1 MPSADTAI
9 TAVAPRQLPAEV
21 LAAAEAAVQRLG
33 SQVALAEQIGISA
46 SALNQAMKGKY
57 RGDLGRIEQR
67 IRGVLLN
74 LTVQCPV
81 LAQLSKK
88 DCLDEQRRPL
98 VFSNPLR
105 VRLHRACKTCPHR
118 QQSTPKGA
126 P

>member
-1 MPSADTAI
+1 MPSPKTAI
-9 TAVAPRQLPAEV
+9 TNRAPRELPAEV
-21 LAAAEAAVQRLG
+21 LAAAEAAVVRLG
-33 SQVALAEQIGISA
+33 SQVALANQLGVSA

-57 RGDLGRIEQR
+57 RGDVESIEQR
-67 IRGVLLN
+67 IRGVLLT

-81 LAQLSKK
+81 LAEISTKV
-88 DCLDEQRRPL
+88 CLDEQRRPL

-118 QQSTPKGA
+118 KDAASKGA